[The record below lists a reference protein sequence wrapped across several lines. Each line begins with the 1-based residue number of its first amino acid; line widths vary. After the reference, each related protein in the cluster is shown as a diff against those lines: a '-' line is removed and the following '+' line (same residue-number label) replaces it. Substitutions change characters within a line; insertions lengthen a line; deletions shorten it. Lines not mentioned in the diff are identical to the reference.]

1 MTTMMKKHNF
11 FLSAL
16 LGSFVMLFCGA
27 LQGCIDESG
36 IPYPATQ
43 ANFTEFDVRYQSR
56 RAAIDTINRVVTVF
70 LNDSANISA
79 VEVTGYRL
87 SPDMA
92 ALVSPAV
99 LDTPLDLSDTLDI
112 ALKVYRECVWHITAV
127 QTIDREFAVAHQIGA
142 SLIDPDAHTVTA
154 TVPSSLPLTAITVTS
169 MKLGGA
175 TATVSPDIVGR
186 PTDFSLP
193 VTVEVT
199 EHGVTTP
206 WTITILQTDLKVDIT
221 AVDAW
226 TGVAWVYAAASEGDD
241 VSFAFRKAGTMA
253 WTDLPATDV
262 TASGAVFTARIGG
275 LEPLTTYEVVAMC
288 GDDTTLEKEFTT
300 GAAPQLPNATF
311 TQWWL
316 DDKVWCPWAKDGDAY
331 WGTGNKGAA
340 TLGKSNVVPLEDAMS
355 PTGYAGAVLQTRFVG
370 VSILGKLAAGSVFSG
385 TYVATDGTNGILSFG
400 RPFSERP
407 TRLRARLKYTT
418 ATINYANNEMAAMK
432 GQPDTCIVWCAL
444 LDRTEP
450 YEIRTNPKNRQLFN
464 PQDPSVVAYGEF
476 TSGSSIDDF
485 VTIDVPFVYR
495 STSRV
500 PEQIIIVASSSK
512 YGDYFTG
519 GAGAELTLL
528 GYELLY
534 D

>member
-1 MTTMMKKHNF
+1 MKHNAS
-11 FLSAL
+11 LSAL
-16 LGSFVMLFCGA
+16 LCTLLVAVAS
-27 LQGCIDESG
+27 LQSCLDDSG

-43 ANFTEFDVRYQSR
+43 ANFSSFDVRYQSR
-56 RAAIDTINRVVTVF
+56 RAAIDTVNRVVTVF

-79 VEVTGYRL
+79 VEVTGYTL

-92 ALVSPAV
+92 TAV
-99 LDTPLDLSDTLDI
+99 DPGILDRPLNLSDTLDVV
-112 ALKVYRECVWHITAV
+112 LKVYRESLWHITAV
-127 QTIDREFAVAHQIGA
+127 QNIERQFAVAHQIGA
-142 SLIDPDAHTVTA
+142 SVIDVEAHTVTA
-154 TVPSSLPLTAITVTS
+154 TVPTAQPLTSVTVTAL
-169 MKLGGA
+169 KLGGA
-175 TATVSPDIVGR
+175 TATVSPDIVGVA
-186 PTDFSLP
+186 TDFTLP

-226 TGVAWVYAAASEGDD
+226 TGVAWVYAAASEGDN
-241 VSFAFRKAGTMA
+241 VTFAFRKVGTMA
-253 WTDLPATDV
+253 WTDVPAADVMTDG
-262 TASGAVFTARIGG
+262 SVFTARIGG
-275 LEPLTTYEVVAMC
+275 LEPMTTYEVVATC
-288 GDDTTLEKEFTT
+288 GDETTIEKEFTT
-300 GAAPQLPNATF
+300 GSAPQLPNATF

-316 DDKVWCPWAKDGDAY
+316 NDKVWCPWTENEDAY

-340 TLGKSNVVPLEDAMS
+340 TLGKSNVVPLEDVLS

-370 VSILGKLAAGSVFSG
+370 VSVLGKLAAGSIFSG
-385 TYVATDGTNGILSFG
+385 VYVATDGTNGILSFG
-400 RPFSERP
+400 RPFTERP
-407 TRLRARLKYTT
+407 TRLRARLKYQT
-418 ATINYANNEMAAMK
+418 ATINYANNEMSAMK

-444 LDRTEP
+444 LDRPEP
-450 YEIRTNPKNRQLFN
+450 FEIRTNPKNRQLFN

-476 TSGSSIDDF
+476 TSGQSIDDF
-485 VTIDVPFVYR
+485 VTIDVALDYR

-500 PEQIIIVASSSK
+500 PQQIIIVASSSK

-519 GAGAELTLL
+519 GSGAEMVLL